1 MGNALVT
8 CQAWEFQ
15 EDALSLH
22 SREGQSESVSPK
34 AHQPRLP
41 RHSSQELQGFGPP
54 VQEKTLDQGADVQL
68 VKGCS
73 AWDTSS
79 HLGASISSFINCV
92 SLFFETETCQSCS
105 LSL

>member
-54 VQEKTLDQGADVQL
+54 LQGKTLDTRSR
-68 VKGCS
+68 CS
-73 AWDTSS
+73 TWDTSS
-79 HLGASISSFINCV
+79 HLGASISSFVNCV